1 MVSLSIGIYIM
12 YICLMSCVFG
22 KLYSNIHSWTIYDYD
37 NYIYLYI
44 WMMKKV
50 LSFIKET
57 NIYENL
63 A

>member
-37 NYIYLYI
+37 NYIFIYLNRDEE
-44 WMMKKV
+44 KV
-50 LSFIKET
+50 RYK
-57 NIYENL
+57 
-63 A
+63 